1 MIYNDEIFTLR
12 LFIYH
17 RFRSLTFVYDLS
29 YRFLSIQ
36 PRSLTTTPSFGV
48 FSGDLFHATVYKR
61 LLIGECQTTG
71 VAGTFP
77 HNI

>member
-1 MIYNDEIFTLR
+1 MIYNDEVFTVR

-17 RFRSLTFVYDLS
+17 RFRSLAFVYGLS

-48 FSGDLFHATVYKR
+48 FSGDLFHATFSKC